1 MPFIGTIEGT
11 YGYGRQVIQ
20 SQPQPIV
27 TSGLQVYLDAGN
39 PTSYNGSGST
49 WNDLSPFNRNATLYN
64 TPTYSS
70 ANSGYLSF
78 LDTSLQYAT
87 IPDIGSLST
96 WTIEAWANIS
106 LSLSGKV
113 TAIVCNQFNLSTA
126 LNFSLGTNNAPFV
139 YNIALGYFNGAWR
152 TTSGITPS
160 LNTWT
165 YFAGT
170 YNGTILRQYTND
182 TEVSN
187 LSYTGTSQSGGEIRI
202 ARRWDESST
211 TASNYL
217 RGSISIIRIYNR
229 ALSAAE
235 LLQNYNAQKTR
246 YS

>member
-1 MPFIGTIEGT
+1 MPFIGTVEGA
-11 YGYGRQVIQ
+11 YGYGRQPSPQ
-20 SQPQPIV
+20 SQPEPIV

-39 PTSYNGSGST
+39 AASYSGSGTT
-49 WNDLSPFNRNATLYN
+49 WRDLTAFGRNATLYN

-78 LDTSLQYAT
+78 LDTSLQYAA

-113 TAIVCNQFNLSTA
+113 TSIVCNQFDLTSR
-126 LNFSLGTNNAPFV
+126 LNFSLGINNAPSS
-139 YNIALGYFNGAWR
+139 YNLALGYYNGAWR
-152 TTSGITPS
+152 TTAGIAPT

-170 YNGTILRQYTND
+170 YNGTILRQYTNT

-187 LSYTGTSQSGGEIRI
+187 LSYTGTPQSGGEIRI
-202 ARRWDESST
+202 ARRWDET
-211 TASNYL
+211 TVASNYL

-235 LLQNYNAQKTR
+235 LLQNYNAQKGR
-246 YS
+246 YP